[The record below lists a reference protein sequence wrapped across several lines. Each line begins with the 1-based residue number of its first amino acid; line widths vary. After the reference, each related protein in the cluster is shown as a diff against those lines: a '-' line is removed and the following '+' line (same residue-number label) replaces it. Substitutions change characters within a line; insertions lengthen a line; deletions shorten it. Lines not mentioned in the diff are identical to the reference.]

1 MKKIIFLIITISVLA
16 AIGAAIFYNEVTS
29 YAMNY
34 NLRLSE
40 IQNEY
45 DTRLI
50 DFEKDKS
57 QVINHLQ
64 EYAAKG
70 KASVKCSINDIKV
83 TAKEDELQLFKVHYR
98 TIDNYIINKYIAF
111 ITIKDGEITKTENF
125 KDLQ

>member
-1 MKKIIFLIITISVLA
+1 MKKTILLIITVSVLA
-16 AIGAAIFYNEVTS
+16 AVGAAIFYNEVTS
-29 YAMNY
+29 YAMDY

-50 DFEKDKS
+50 DFEKNKS
-57 QVINHLQ
+57 QVISYLK

-70 KASVKCSINDIKV
+70 KSSVKCSINDIKGTV
-83 TAKEDELQLFKVHYR
+83 EEDGLQIFKVHYR
-98 TIDNYIINKYIAF
+98 TVDNYTINKYIAF